1 MYEVKKLSDR
11 TENGIRKTAF
21 RTCDYV
27 CSEQIDIETEGD
39 MIRSIRY
46 TRGCNGNTQG
56 VASLCAGMKIADVIE
71 RLDGIDCNGRGTSCP
86 DQLARALKQL

>member
-1 MYEVKKLSDR
+1 MYEVTKLSDR

-39 MIRSIRY
+39 VIRSIRY

-56 VASLCAGMKIADVIE
+56 VASLCVGMKIADVIE

>member
-1 MYEVKKLSDR
+1 MYEVTKLSDR
-11 TENGIRKTAF
+11 MENGIRKTAF

-39 MIRSIRY
+39 VIRSIRY